1 MFHTWKGS
9 GCGSPNPWAFILPSW
24 TDRILWCSLRVFQ
37 IRYEELQPRKEC
49 DSNWCNKY
57 SPQCHYSSCG
67 WMSLRDALCTKPDL
81 KGSQWLKYWWILML
95 SCYSKSKTSDKVMRC
110 RAGKAYLHSLSASQT
125 CSLRRELVCVFR
137 GGTGQGAR
145 QSQALTKSSSTRFNL
160 RAEWQGHFLL
170 SPLPLRTAGAT
181 TSKAKLVLVPP
192 GRAQRSRTFQHG
204 VAQKWGWCCWQPKVP
219 RHSDKNQEKWEGGR
233 KIQQHILQRVQDIS
247 RTFMPC
253 FSAHQTFNSCHWEP
267 TGRGRAATVGTD
279 RNLNLSLSLV
289 LKHWQWASKAFSK
302 AFKCFWTQKVPF
314 LIKEVRKL
322 APSTC
327 ISALS
332 SHNQCEPFSAF

>member
-9 GCGSPNPWAFILPSW
+9 GCGSPDPWAFILPSW

-95 SCYSKSKTSDKVMRC
+95 SSYSKSKTSDKVMRC

-145 QSQALTKSSSTRFNL
+145 QSQALTKSSLTRFNL
-160 RAEWQGHFLL
+160 RAVTGTLPSVTSASQDCWGHNLQGKA
-170 SPLPLRTAGAT
+170 SPCAT
-181 TSKAKLVLVPP
+181 RQST
-192 GRAQRSRTFQHG
+192 
-204 VAQKWGWCCWQPKVP
+204 
-219 RHSDKNQEKWEGGR
+219 EE
-233 KIQQHILQRVQDIS
+233 QDIS
-247 RTFMPC
+247 TWGGTKMGLMLLTAQSSPPQWKKPGKVGRRKKNPT
-253 FSAHQTFNSCHWEP
+253 AHPAEGSGYQQDLHAMF
-267 TGRGRAATVGTD
+267 
-279 RNLNLSLSLV
+279 
-289 LKHWQWASKAFSK
+289 
-302 AFKCFWTQKVPF
+302 
-314 LIKEVRKL
+314 
-322 APSTC
+322 
-327 ISALS
+327 
-332 SHNQCEPFSAF
+332 QCTSDI